1 MYSFVCIAKSTKC
14 KMYKRATSRR
24 RNRVPRASHPRP
36 SRPSIQRVQP
46 DRRSDEPKHHPKKC
60 QSSRAVQR
68 RLIHPVHPSFLSRPH
83 RPRAFARG
91 RLFPRRRV
99 RLPHRVL
106 PVRSR
111 AHAIL
116 LRRGIQVPERGI
128 RASRARVARVRR
140 RFRVRALRFQSRL
153 EGFDRVSVVARRA
166 DARAGRARAAA
177 RATSDDFDDG
187 DGDEG
192 AAGFDFYVTTL
203 STMRS
208 RKRPCVAL
216 DVEST
221 TRYPRLVSAAIRARA
236 SPPSRA
242 PRRRPRARRRDA
254 WTMKTKTRRRRLS
267 SSWRRSARRR
277 RARAGRT
284 RMECEVYSRRETC
297 DAGRRCWRRRST
309 RTPWWTTRAE
319 TRRGRGNWRED
330 SSKND
335 DARRRISCGATCRVY
350 RKWVMDRRSGWRT
363 TRGASRRY
371 ATSGIA
377 PKPSRI

>member
-116 LRRGIQVPERGI
+116 LRRGVQVPERGI

-166 DARAGRARAAA
+166 DARDSLRARGRASAA
-177 RATSDDFDDG
+177 RGADGAMEDG
-187 DGDEG
+187 DMSRRGDKCGVGRNARRE
-192 AAGFDFYVTTL
+192 YEYKVTKT
-203 STMRS
+203 
-208 RKRPCVAL
+208 A
-216 DVEST
+216 
-221 TRYPRLVSAAIRARA
+221 
-236 SPPSRA
+236 
-242 PRRRPRARRRDA
+242 RARR
-254 WTMKTKTRRRRLS
+254 
-267 SSWRRSARRR
+267 
-277 RARAGRT
+277 
-284 RMECEVYSRRETC
+284 
-297 DAGRRCWRRRST
+297 
-309 RTPWWTTRAE
+309 
-319 TRRGRGNWRED
+319 
-330 SSKND
+330 
-335 DARRRISCGATCRVY
+335 
-350 RKWVMDRRSGWRT
+350 
-363 TRGASRRY
+363 
-371 ATSGIA
+371 
-377 PKPSRI
+377 